1 MANPGKDP
9 SSGQDF
15 ALPGAIAATVNKP
28 GKPPP
33 RVALEHKV
41 FSEDDIRDAF
51 QSFDL
56 DKNGYVCDEPTPE
69 RIGASELRH
78 VLSLIGERASDAE
91 IDEMIAMCDPDGD
104 GQASFPAF
112 RALFTRDPHNIDV
125 ARKGPQPQPRELI
138 EGSTRTRD
146 AKNTM
151 KGDNGLGNMGTYA

>member
-15 ALPGAIAATVNKP
+15 ALPGAIAAVNKP

-56 DKNGYVCDEPTPE
+56 DKNGY
-69 RIGASELRH
+69 IGVSELRH

-138 EGSTRTRD
+138 EGSTRIRD